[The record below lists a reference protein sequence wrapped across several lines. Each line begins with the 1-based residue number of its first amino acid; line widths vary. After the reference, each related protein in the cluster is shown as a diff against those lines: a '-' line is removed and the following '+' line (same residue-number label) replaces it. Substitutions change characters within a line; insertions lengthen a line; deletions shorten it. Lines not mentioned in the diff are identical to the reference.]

1 MYENILFDLDDTILD
16 FSYGER
22 QGIQEVFS
30 SENIEF
36 NDENFEKYKKINK
49 ELWMS
54 LEKGEIPKNEVL
66 TKRFEEFFK
75 LFGIKVN
82 PQEKENIFRKN
93 INNSYKL
100 IDGAI
105 EILEYLKGK
114 GKKIYTASNG
124 LEYTQ
129 MIRMKKSGIYD
140 YFSKHFISE
149 KVGYEK
155 PSTLFFEY
163 CMSNIEG
170 ANKQNTIMIGDSLT
184 SDIKGAN
191 DYGIDSCYLN
201 IHKTQDM
208 SMTYKIDKLL
218 ELKEIIK

>member
-1 MYENILFDLDDTILD
+1 MYDNILFDLDDTLLD
-16 FSYGER
+16 FSFGER

-36 NDENFEKYKKINK
+36 NEENFEKYRKINK
-49 ELWMS
+49 NLWMS
-54 LEKGEIPKNEVL
+54 LEKGEISKNEVL

-75 LFGIKVN
+75 LFDIKVN
-82 PQEKENIFRKN
+82 PQEKEDIFRKN

-100 IDGAI
+100 IDGAV
-105 EILEYLKGK
+105 EILEYLKNK

-140 YFSKHFISE
+140 YFSNHFISE

-155 PSTLFFEY
+155 PNTLFFEY
-163 CMSNIEG
+163 CMSNIKG
-170 ANKQNTIMIGDSLT
+170 ANKQNTIMIGDSLS

-201 IHKTQDM
+201 IHKTQDK
-208 SMTYKIDKLL
+208 SMTYKIDKLI
-218 ELKEIIK
+218 ELKEII